1 MKTKIKQTLAIAMLA
16 GTVGPAALPVVNVI
30 TAHAD
35 DTTSVKEGDT
45 KADSLIDAKTQMTT
59 VVAVN
64 GNKLVKDKT
73 VNPGDTVTFDIVYT
87 PGNKGLMTDFT
98 DTLPVGLKF
107 NPNSKFAVTV
117 FAVNNDGTVG
127 DEITDKG
134 KGSISGKT
142 YKWVPTNPKD
152 YFFLGKT
159 GTQNRVLFHIT
170 TVVENGAKDGQVMKN
185 VANGTTDNP
194 KQPGKPEVV
203 TDEATVKIPDSPKDP
218 SIHKSVYLQDEKGG
232 IDLPLPGAVKSE
244 DTTTATDTTA
254 TDTTDT
260 KTDTTDTKTDTTATT
275 DTTSK
280 GVDITI
286 SSEASVADMKASM
299 AKLVALAKE
308 NKVDSSAQEAASDSL
323 KDDATDEDKVKF
335 VASFKTLKEA
345 VLKVVDASSTTDG
358 TDTDTTTDNKND
370 NIDLKTHDDLYTY
383 VVDVNIPSQSVQK
396 KLTIQDPIEHVQTV
410 DAKDVHIYNYKGEEI
425 TSQGEVSI
433 TETKGAKTVNWKASD
448 EFVANIAKDN
458 KNVNLQMRIQNVT
471 LKGDNKDDEAKY
483 ETGGIVSIPNVA
495 NLIWDKNTTPSNE
508 TIVRVPEDPEKPNTT
523 IRKSVALQKDGK
535 IDKITNPYQKED
547 AKSDET
553 KTDTSKSDATTD
565 KTATATPKDELAT
578 LIKEANELVKKDGL
592 DENTVA
598 LLKSH
603 TQVGQGVVD
612 DKDAKAETI
621 AENIKLIKAAMTKL
635 GWTESTTTSDT
646 SATSATTDTSATT
659 ATTVTPKEELTAL
672 IKEATELVKQDGL
685 DADTVALL
693 KSHTQVAQGVVDDK
707 AAKDETV
714 VENIKLVKAAM
725 TKLGWKEAATTTDT
739 SVKQGDKVAAE
750 IDFERGNSTINL
762 PKYDSY
768 YKYMVET
775 SINPDDAKKNI
786 TLGDNIENIQA
797 DSIEASDI
805 KIYDAT
811 GADVTESFK
820 VSVDKKF
827 SDTQIAVNATANKD
841 LVKKVHSAN
850 TNSKFQMVI
859 YNVKL
864 STATKEQTSRYTH
877 DGQLK
882 VPNIAYISTDGK
894 HINSNETIVT
904 PPKDKTPDPAK
915 PTNPKADIK
924 TGLENV
930 AKSPLFIITLLA
942 AAIGGTFAL
951 VKTKKKHQ

>member
-244 DTTTATDTTA
+244 DTTAATTDTTDTTA
-254 TDTTDT
+254 TDTTA
-260 KTDTTDTKTDTTATT
+260 TKTDTTATT

-523 IRKSVALQKDGK
+523 IRKSVALQDGK
-535 IDKITNPYQKED
+535 IDKITNPYQKE
-547 AKSDET
+547 
-553 KTDTSKSDATTD
+553 
-565 KTATATPKDELAT
+565 TATSDTA
-578 LIKEANELVKKDGL
+578 
-592 DENTVA
+592 
-598 LLKSH
+598 
-603 TQVGQGVVD
+603 
-612 DKDAKAETI
+612 
-621 AENIKLIKAAMTKL
+621 
-635 GWTESTTTSDT
+635 STTDT
-646 SATSATTDTSATT
+646 SATTATT

-707 AAKDETV
+707 AAKDETI

>member
-244 DTTTATDTTA
+244 DTTAATTDTTA
-254 TDTTDT
+254 TDTTAT
-260 KTDTTDTKTDTTATT
+260 ATDTTATT

-523 IRKSVALQKDGK
+523 IRKSVALQDGK

-646 SATSATTDTSATT
+646 TKATDTTKDST
-659 ATTVTPKEELTAL
+659 
-672 IKEATELVKQDGL
+672 
-685 DADTVALL
+685 DT
-693 KSHTQVAQGVVDDK
+693 
-707 AAKDETV
+707 
-714 VENIKLVKAAM
+714 
-725 TKLGWKEAATTTDT
+725 ATTTDT

-864 STATKEQTSRYTH
+864 STATKEQSSRYTH

>member
-1 MKTKIKQTLAIAMLA
+1 MK
-16 GTVGPAALPVVNVI
+16 V
-30 TAHAD
+30 
-35 DTTSVKEGDT
+35 
-45 KADSLIDAKTQMTT
+45 
-59 VVAVN
+59 
-64 GNKLVKDKT
+64 
-73 VNPGDTVTFDIVYT
+73 
-87 PGNKGLMTDFT
+87 
-98 DTLPVGLKF
+98 
-107 NPNSKFAVTV
+107 
-117 FAVNNDGTVG
+117 
-127 DEITDKG
+127 
-134 KGSISGKT
+134 
-142 YKWVPTNPKD
+142 
-152 YFFLGKT
+152 
-159 GTQNRVLFHIT
+159 
-170 TVVENGAKDGQVMKN
+170 
-185 VANGTTDNP
+185 
-194 KQPGKPEVV
+194 
-203 TDEATVKIPDSPKDP
+203 
-218 SIHKSVYLQDEKGG
+218 
-232 IDLPLPGAVKSE
+232 
-244 DTTTATDTTA
+244 
-254 TDTTDT
+254 
-260 KTDTTDTKTDTTATT
+260 
-275 DTTSK
+275 
-280 GVDITI
+280 
-286 SSEASVADMKASM
+286 SM
-299 AKLVALAKE
+299 AKLVALAKD
-308 NKVDSSAQEAASDSL
+308 NKVDSSAQEALSESL

-335 VASFKTLKEA
+335 VESFKVLKEA
-345 VLKVVDASSTTDG
+345 VLKAIDATSKTDGTKTDG
-358 TDTDTTTDNKND
+358 TDTTKDNKND
-370 NIDLKTHDDLYTY
+370 NIDLKAHDDLYTY

-396 KLTIQDPIEHVQTV
+396 KLTIQDPIEHVQSV

-425 TSQGEVSI
+425 TKQGAVSI
-433 TETKGAKTVNWKASD
+433 TETKGAKTVDWKASD

-646 SATSATTDTSATT
+646 TKATDTTKDSTDT
-659 ATTVTPKEELTAL
+659 ASTA
-672 IKEATELVKQDGL
+672 
-685 DADTVALL
+685 
-693 KSHTQVAQGVVDDK
+693 
-707 AAKDETV
+707 
-714 VENIKLVKAAM
+714 
-725 TKLGWKEAATTTDT
+725 DT
-739 SVKQGDKVAAE
+739 SVKKGDKVAAE

-797 DSIEASDI
+797 DAIADSNI

-827 SDTQIAVNATANKD
+827 SDTQVAVSAVANKD

-850 TNSKFQMVI
+850 TNSKFQMVV

-864 STATKEQTSRYTH
+864 STATKEQSSRYTH

-942 AAIGGTFAL
+942 AVIGGIFAL

>member
-244 DTTTATDTTA
+244 DTTAATTDTTDTTA

-260 KTDTTDTKTDTTATT
+260 TATDTTVTATDTTATT

-523 IRKSVALQKDGK
+523 IRKSVALQDGK
-535 IDKITNPYQKED
+535 IDKITNPYQKE
-547 AKSDET
+547 
-553 KTDTSKSDATTD
+553 
-565 KTATATPKDELAT
+565 
-578 LIKEANELVKKDGL
+578 
-592 DENTVA
+592 
-598 LLKSH
+598 
-603 TQVGQGVVD
+603 
-612 DKDAKAETI
+612 
-621 AENIKLIKAAMTKL
+621 
-635 GWTESTTTSDT
+635 
-646 SATSATTDTSATT
+646 T

-707 AAKDETV
+707 VAKDETI

-725 TKLGWKEAATTTDT
+725 TKLGWKEAATTSDT

>member
-244 DTTTATDTTA
+244 DTTAATTDTTDTTA
-254 TDTTDT
+254 TDTTA
-260 KTDTTDTKTDTTATT
+260 TKTDTTATT

-523 IRKSVALQKDGK
+523 IRKSVALQDGK
-535 IDKITNPYQKED
+535 IDKITNPYQKE
-547 AKSDET
+547 
-553 KTDTSKSDATTD
+553 
-565 KTATATPKDELAT
+565 TA
-578 LIKEANELVKKDGL
+578 
-592 DENTVA
+592 
-598 LLKSH
+598 
-603 TQVGQGVVD
+603 
-612 DKDAKAETI
+612 
-621 AENIKLIKAAMTKL
+621 
-635 GWTESTTTSDT
+635 TSDT
-646 SATSATTDTSATT
+646 ASTTDTSATT

-707 AAKDETV
+707 AAKDETI